1 MQQFLNKGGLVGLQN
16 LHIIKKMCLFIAVT
30 FIFVCTGCV
39 CITDDNVNEK
49 ITIVTTTFPPYDFVR
64 ELAGEN
70 AEISMLL
77 RPGMESHAYEPSP
90 ADIIAIENCDL
101 FIYNGGESDAW
112 VETLIENL
120 NSPDFHKIKMIE
132 CVDALEEDELIGT
145 EEHNHHEEGGTEE
158 HNHHEEGGT
167 EEHNHHEEGGTAE
180 YDEHVW
186 TSPLNAIKICEN
198 ILNELIN
205 IDIDNKNVYQENFL
219 KYQSKLY
226 DLDREI
232 RDIVRESDV
241 NTMIFAD
248 RFPFRYFA
256 EEYDIEYRAAFPGC
270 SSQSEPSVKT
280 VAYLVDKIKQDNIK
294 NIFYIE
300 FSNKRLANA
309 IQEET
314 GAVPLLFHSC
324 HNVTVDELND
334 GCTYLSLMK
343 NNIINLKEALCND
356 TN

>member
-1 MQQFLNKGGLVGLQN
+1 MQR
-16 LHIIKKMCLFIAVT
+16 LHILKNICLLFVVAFVFI
-30 FIFVCTGCV
+30 CTGCGYGA
-39 CITDDNVNEK
+39 DEKVNEK
-49 ITIVTTTFPPYDFVR
+49 ITIVTTTFPPYDFAR
-64 ELAGEN
+64 ELAGKN

-112 VETLIENL
+112 VETLIENI

-132 CVDALEEDELIGT
+132 CVEALEEEELIGT
-145 EEHNHHEEGGTEE
+145 EEHNHLD
-158 HNHHEEGGT
+158 
-167 EEHNHHEEGGTAE
+167 EGGTAE

-198 ILNELIN
+198 ILNELIK
-205 IDIDNKNVYQENFL
+205 IDIENKQVFQENFL
-219 KYQSKLY
+219 KYKSELY
-226 DLDREI
+226 DLDEEI
-232 RDIVRESDV
+232 RNIVEKSDFD
-241 NTMIFAD
+241 TMIFAD

-256 EEYDIEYRAAFPGC
+256 EEYDIEYRAAFPGF

-280 VAYLVDKIKQDNIK
+280 VAYLTDKIKQDNIK

-309 IQEET
+309 IQDET
-314 GAVPLLFHSC
+314 GALPLLFHSC
-324 HNVTVDELND
+324 HNVTVDELNS

-343 NNIINLKEALCND
+343 NNIINLKEALYNE